1 MEAENVVSR
10 PSRTVRFDK
19 QVHPAEGPLRKL
31 TFLQGRKST
40 KMVPI

>member
-1 MEAENVVSR
+1 METEDAVSR
-10 PSRTVRFDK
+10 PARTVRFDK
-19 QVHPAEGPLRKL
+19 QVYPAEGPLRKL